1 MKVEMLITLT
11 GTTDYGDGP
20 VSWPQR
26 GEVADL
32 PAWVAGDLIA
42 AGYARTPGKVES
54 ATVADDRESAALPP
68 VKGRKTSTTR

>member
-1 MKVEMLITLT
+1 MKVEMLISLT

-54 ATVADDRESAALPP
+54 AAVATDDRESAALPP
-68 VKGRKTSTTR
+68 AKGRKQITR